1 MGHVP
6 VNAAGAR
13 RFDYLPRSMTRA
25 HVPHFPLPPSA
36 VLMIAGAV
44 ACFSVLDG
52 IIKTLAVRHPVP
64 LLVWARWGFQVLAML
79 IWLAPSMGKR
89 MLHTR
94 QLRMQLLRG
103 CLLVGSSLFFMT
115 ALAHLPLADATAL
128 NYTTPTIVIV
138 LAIVFLNERLTVSR
152 MAFVL
157 AGLTGML
164 MIVQPGAE
172 LFKGTSL
179 FALGSAACYA
189 VYQITT
195 RMLAGEDPR
204 VSLFYPALVGTL
216 LMTFVWPWFGSRIDV
231 TWPDVALLAT
241 IGVLGTIGHFL
252 FILAFQRA
260 PASAL
265 TPFTYIQVVFATV
278 IGWLVYDDFP
288 DALTLAGMALIA
300 GSGLLLTWHERRR
313 ALIAA
318 PEPTAVD

>member
-1 MGHVP
+1 MP
-6 VNAAGAR
+6 
-13 RFDYLPRSMTRA
+13 RA
-25 HVPHFPLPPSA
+25 HVHIPPSA
-36 VLMIAGAV
+36 VFMIVGAV

-52 IIKTLAVRHPVP
+52 VIKSLSARHPVP

-79 IWLAPSMGKR
+79 LWLAPKMGVG
-89 MLHTR
+89 MLRTR
-94 QLRMQLLRG
+94 HLRMQLLRG
-103 CLLVGSSLFFMT
+103 VLLVGSSLFFMT
-115 ALAHLPLADATAL
+115 ALSHLPLADATAL
-128 NYTTPTIVIV
+128 NYTTPTIVII
-138 LAIVFLNERLTVSR
+138 LAIVFLNERLTPAR
-152 MAFVL
+152 LAFVV
-157 AGLTGML
+157 AGLAGML

-172 LFKGTSL
+172 IFKGTSL
-179 FALGSAACYA
+179 YALGSAACYA

-195 RMLAGEDPR
+195 RMVADEDPR

-231 TWPDVALLAT
+231 AWTDVAWLAG

-252 FILAFQRA
+252 LILAFQRA

-265 TPFTYIQVVFATV
+265 TPFTYIQVVFATL
-278 IGWLVYDDFP
+278 IGWLAYGDFP
-288 DALTLAGMALIA
+288 GMLTLAGMALIA

>member
-1 MGHVP
+1 
-6 VNAAGAR
+6 
-13 RFDYLPRSMTRA
+13 
-25 HVPHFPLPPSA
+25 
-36 VLMIAGAV
+36 MIVGAV

-52 IIKTLAVRHPVP
+52 IIKSLAVRHPVP

-79 IWLAPSMGKR
+79 VWLAPSMGTR

-103 CLLVGSSLFFMT
+103 CLLVASSLFFMT
-115 ALAHLPLADATAL
+115 ALAHMPLADATAL

-152 MAFVL
+152 MAFVVAGL
-157 AGLTGML
+157 AGMV

-172 LFKGTSL
+172 IFRGTSL
-179 FALGSAACYA
+179 FALGSALCYA
-189 VYQITT
+189 IYQITT

-216 LMTFVWPWFGSRIDV
+216 LMTFVWPWFGSRIDL
-231 TWPDVALLAT
+231 TWMDVALLAS
-241 IGVLGTIGHFL
+241 IGVIGTIGHFL
-252 FILAFQRA
+252 LILAFQRA

-265 TPFTYIQVVFATV
+265 TPFTYIQVVFATL
-278 IGWLVYDDFP
+278 IGWLAYNDFP

>member
-1 MGHVP
+1 M
-6 VNAAGAR
+6 
-13 RFDYLPRSMTRA
+13 SRA
-25 HVPHFPLPPSA
+25 HVHIPPSA
-36 VLMIAGAV
+36 VFMIVGAV

-52 IIKTLAVRHPVP
+52 VIKSLSARHPVP

-79 IWLAPSMGKR
+79 LWLAPKMGVG
-89 MLHTR
+89 MLRTR
-94 QLRMQLLRG
+94 HLRMQLLRG

-115 ALAHLPLADATAL
+115 ALSHLPLADATAL

-138 LAIVFLNERLTVSR
+138 LAIVFLGERLTPAR
-152 MAFVL
+152 LAFVV
-157 AGLTGML
+157 AGLAGML

-172 LFKGTSL
+172 IFKGTSL
-179 FALGSAACYA
+179 FALGSAGCYA
-189 VYQITT
+189 LYQITT
-195 RMLAGEDPR
+195 RMVADEDPR
-204 VSLFYPALVGTL
+204 VSLFYPALIGTL

-231 TWPDVALLAT
+231 AWTDVAWLAG

-252 FILAFQRA
+252 LILAFQRA

-265 TPFTYIQVVFATV
+265 TPFTYIQVVFATL
-278 IGWLVYDDFP
+278 IGWLIYGDFP
-288 DALTLAGMALIA
+288 GALTLSGMALIA

>member
-1 MGHVP
+1 M
-6 VNAAGAR
+6 
-13 RFDYLPRSMTRA
+13 SRA
-25 HVPHFPLPPSA
+25 HVLIPPSA
-36 VLMIAGAV
+36 VFMIVGAV

-52 IIKTLAVRHPVP
+52 IIKSLSARHPVP

-79 IWLAPSMGKR
+79 LWLAPKMGVG
-89 MLHTR
+89 MLRTR
-94 QLRMQLLRG
+94 HLRMQLLRG

-115 ALAHLPLADATAL
+115 ALSRLPLADATAL

-138 LAIVFLNERLTVSR
+138 LAILFLNERLTPAR
-152 MAFVL
+152 LAFVV
-157 AGLTGML
+157 AGLAGML

-172 LFKGTSL
+172 IFKGASL

-204 VSLFYPALVGTL
+204 VSLFYPALVGAL
-216 LMTFVWPWFGSRIDV
+216 LMTFVWPWFGTRIDV
-231 TWPDVALLAT
+231 SWTDALLLAG
-241 IGVLGTIGHFL
+241 IGVLGTVGHFL

-265 TPFTYIQVVFATV
+265 TPFTYVQVVFATL
-278 IGWLVYDDFP
+278 IGWQVYGYFP
-288 DALTLAGMALIA
+288 GALTLSGMALIV

>member
-1 MGHVP
+1 M
-6 VNAAGAR
+6 
-13 RFDYLPRSMTRA
+13 SRA
-25 HVPHFPLPPSA
+25 HVHVPPSA
-36 VLMIAGAV
+36 VFMIVGAV

-52 IIKTLAVRHPVP
+52 IIKTLSARHPVP

-79 IWLAPSMGKR
+79 LWLAPKMGVG
-89 MLHTR
+89 MLRTR
-94 QLRMQLLRG
+94 NLRMQLLRG

-115 ALAHLPLADATAL
+115 ALSRLPLADATAL

-138 LAIVFLNERLTVSR
+138 LAILFLNERLTPAR
-152 MAFVL
+152 LAFVV
-157 AGLTGML
+157 AGLAGML
-164 MIVQPGAE
+164 MIVQPGAQI
-172 LFKGTSL
+172 FKGASL

-204 VSLFYPALVGTL
+204 VSLFYPALVGAL
-216 LMTFVWPWFGSRIDV
+216 LMTFVWPWFGTRIDV
-231 TWPDVALLAT
+231 SWTDALLLAG
-241 IGVLGTIGHFL
+241 IGVLGTVGHFL

-265 TPFTYIQVVFATV
+265 TPFTYVQVVFATL
-278 IGWLVYDDFP
+278 IGWQVYGYFP
-288 DALTLAGMALIA
+288 GALTLSGMALIV

>member
-1 MGHVP
+1 MP
-6 VNAAGAR
+6 
-13 RFDYLPRSMTRA
+13 RA
-25 HVPHFPLPPSA
+25 HVHIPPSA
-36 VLMIAGAV
+36 VFMIVGAV

-52 IIKTLAVRHPVP
+52 VIKSLSARHPVP

-79 IWLAPSMGKR
+79 LWLAPKMGVG
-89 MLHTR
+89 MLRTR
-94 QLRMQLLRG
+94 HLRMQLLRG
-103 CLLVGSSLFFMT
+103 VLLVGSSLVFLT
-115 ALAHLPLADATAL
+115 ALSHLPLADATAL
-128 NYTTPTIVIV
+128 NYTTPTIVII
-138 LAIVFLNERLTVSR
+138 LAIVFLDERLTPAR
-152 MAFVL
+152 LAFVV
-157 AGLTGML
+157 AGLAGML

-172 LFKGTSL
+172 IFKGTSL
-179 FALGSAACYA
+179 YALGSAACYA

-195 RMLAGEDPR
+195 RMVADEDPR

-231 TWPDVALLAT
+231 AWTDVAWLAG

-252 FILAFQRA
+252 LILAFQRA

-265 TPFTYIQVVFATV
+265 TPFTYIQVVFATL
-278 IGWLVYDDFP
+278 IGWLAYGDFP
-288 DALTLAGMALIA
+288 GMLTLAGMALIA

>member
-1 MGHVP
+1 MH
-6 VNAAGAR
+6 
-13 RFDYLPRSMTRA
+13 RA
-25 HVPHFPLPPSA
+25 HVHIPPTA
-36 VLMIAGAV
+36 VFMIVGAV

-52 IIKTLAVRHPVP
+52 IIKTLSARHPVP

-79 IWLAPSMGKR
+79 LWLAPKMGTG
-89 MLHTR
+89 MLRTR
-94 QLRMQLLRG
+94 HLRMQLLRG
-103 CLLVGSSLFFMT
+103 VLLVGSSLFFMT
-115 ALAHLPLADATAL
+115 ALSHLPLADATAL

-138 LAIVFLNERLTVSR
+138 LAIVFLDERLTPSR
-152 MAFVL
+152 LAFVV
-157 AGLTGML
+157 AGLAGML

-172 LFKGTSL
+172 IFKGTSL
-179 FALGSAACYA
+179 FALGSAGCYA
-189 VYQITT
+189 LYQITT
-195 RMLAGEDPR
+195 RMVADDDPR
-204 VSLFYPALVGTL
+204 VSLFYPALIGTL

-231 TWPDVALLAT
+231 AWTDVAWLAG

-252 FILAFQRA
+252 LILAFQRA

-265 TPFTYIQVVFATV
+265 TPFTYIQVVFATL